1 MRRKEGLIVL
11 TPPIYEPVEG
21 ELTKVENRIKGI
33 ANVSGELSH
42 LLDYVLGSSG
52 KRIRP
57 LMVLL
62 GGRLYD
68 YDPEKLIPAAL
79 ATELLHTA
87 TLVHDDVVDKSY
99 LRRGKPTINQRFGN
113 DAALILGDYILA
125 AAGYEVATISSR
137 GISKARGRS
146 AVRYRTRAV
155 MDICQ
160 SELEETLNAFSIH
173 QNRRTYY
180 RQIRGKTASLF
191 AAAIRI
197 GATLGNAPHSHIS
210 ALENYGLNLGMGF
223 QVVDDILDFTS
234 DEKKLGKP
242 PAQDLRQGK
251 VTLPVLVL
259 GEQKKAHLLL
269 REAFA
274 TRDEEKLRQI
284 FALAHDEFIIRKC
297 YEIALRF
304 CLKAKE
310 SLPPLSPSPALR
322 SLKELADCVALPRTD

>member
-1 MRRKEGLIVL
+1 MRRKEGLIVF
-11 TPPIYEPVEG
+11 TPSIYEPVEE
-21 ELTKVENRIKGI
+21 ELARVEEGI
-33 ANVSGELSH
+33 RRTADVSGELSH

-68 YDPEKLIPAAL
+68 YDPERLIPAAL

-99 LRRGKPTINQRFGN
+99 LRRGKPTVNQRFRN
-113 DAALILGDYILA
+113 DTALILGDYILA
-125 AAGYEVATISSR
+125 AAGYSIATISSR
-137 GISKARGRS
+137 GISKARERS
-146 AVRYRTRAV
+146 AVRYLTRAA

-160 SELEETLNAFSIH
+160 SELEETLNAFSVH

-197 GATLGNAPHSHIS
+197 GATLGNAPRSHIS

-223 QVVDDILDFTS
+223 QIVDDILDFTS

-259 GEQKKAHLLL
+259 VERKKAHLLL

-274 TRDEEKLRQI
+274 TKDEEKLKQI
-284 FALAHDEFIIRKC
+284 FALAHDESIIKKC

-310 SLPPLSPSPALR
+310 SLPSLPPSPALR
-322 SLKELADCVALPRTD
+322 SLKELADCVAHP

>member
-1 MRRKEGLIVL
+1 VL
-11 TPPIYEPVEG
+11 TPSIYEPVEE
-21 ELTKVENRIKGI
+21 ELARVEEGIRRI
-33 ANVSGELSH
+33 ADVPGELSH

-68 YDPEKLIPAAL
+68 YDPERLIPAAL

-99 LRRGKPTINQRFGN
+99 LRRGKPTVNQRFGN
-113 DAALILGDYILA
+113 DTALILGDYILA
-125 AAGYEVATISSR
+125 AAGYSIATISSR
-137 GISKARGRS
+137 GISKARERS
-146 AVRYRTRAV
+146 AVRYLTRAV

-160 SELEETLNAFSIH
+160 SELEETLNAFSVH
-173 QNRRTYY
+173 QSRRTYY

-197 GATLGNAPHSHIS
+197 GATLGNAPRSHIL

-223 QVVDDILDFTS
+223 QIVDDILDFTS
-234 DEKKLGKP
+234 DERNLGKP

-259 GEQKKAHLLL
+259 GERKKAHFLL

-274 TRDEEKLRQI
+274 TKDEEKLRQI
-284 FALAHDEFIIRKC
+284 FALAHDESIIKKC

-310 SLPPLSPSPALR
+310 SLPSLSPSPALR
-322 SLKELADCVALPRTD
+322 SLKELADCVAHPRTD